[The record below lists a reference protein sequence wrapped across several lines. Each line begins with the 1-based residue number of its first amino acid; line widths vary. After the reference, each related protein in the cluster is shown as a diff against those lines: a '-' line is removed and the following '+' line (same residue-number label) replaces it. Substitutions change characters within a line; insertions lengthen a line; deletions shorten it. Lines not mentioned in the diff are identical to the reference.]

1 MTMPPPGGNA
11 MSAVSYYASK
21 GMPSS
26 LRFLFLFFIPSQTTG
41 EDVFHLR
48 APPLGKE
55 KSKTE

>member
-1 MTMPPPGGNA
+1 